1 MYLKLQKRIGKNLQ
15 QTAAH
20 HMLSYEHT
28 LYWNTFI
35 CKNLEDQASPDSLCC
50 KSLATSMVLNYS
62 GAMSRTWTLR
72 NAKLLLNNISVP
84 WKENVWMLSIL
95 HVQLYSNYHHVLDRI
110 RMKLLYLRFPFVVLF
125 FSLLMKWSSSAGQQ
139 LPSKLHL
146 SFILVEKVSR
156 LYKEKE
162 AMKFQESKDLEKGK
176 GRRRPPKLIQT
187 FHSWS
192 NPNWVKLLNF

>member
-125 FSLLMKWSSSAGQQ
+125 FHFSWNEVLLPANNSLVITLIIYIGREGFQVVQRKRSNEISREQRLRKGQGKKKT
-139 LPSKLHL
+139 SKAYTNVP
-146 SFILVEKVSR
+146 FMI
-156 LYKEKE
+156 
-162 AMKFQESKDLEKGK
+162 
-176 GRRRPPKLIQT
+176 
-187 FHSWS
+187 
-192 NPNWVKLLNF
+192 